1 MAEKREKA
9 LKMIKILRITMIVL
23 MLLTLA
29 MTSGF
34 QDIILIRMPLML
46 HMRAQT
52 TIARVA
58 LFFSF
63 ITLRS

>member
-1 MAEKREKA
+1 MMKENKGKKLLA
-9 LKMIKILRITMIVL
+9 

-63 ITLRS
+63 IT